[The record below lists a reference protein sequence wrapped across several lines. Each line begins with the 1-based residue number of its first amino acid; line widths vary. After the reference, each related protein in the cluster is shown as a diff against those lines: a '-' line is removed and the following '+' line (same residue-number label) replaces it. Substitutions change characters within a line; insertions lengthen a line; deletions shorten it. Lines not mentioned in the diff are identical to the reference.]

1 MNKAGLVFVSV
12 CIMVALFF
20 MIPAFSMPKGTV
32 DGAPGP
38 GYFPEIVSVFVI
50 LLSLV
55 QGYKYL
61 KEDKKTFEQD
71 EVQKKNR
78 PTLFITIFSILIY
91 TILFAFIPFIP
102 LTIALV
108 GFLNWLYEKPWIP
121 NIMFSVIFTLIL
133 YWIFSK
139 FLHVML

>member
-1 MNKAGLVFVSV
+1 MNKAGLVFVGF
-12 CIMVALFF
+12 CIVLALMF

-38 GYFPEIVSVFVI
+38 GYFPGILSVIVIV
-50 LLSLV
+50 LALV
-55 QGYKYL
+55 QGIGYL
-61 KEDKKTFEQD
+61 KEDKKTFQQD

-91 TILFAFIPFIP
+91 TILFAFLPFIP
-102 LTIALV
+102 LTIVFV
-108 GFLNWLYEKPWIP
+108 GFLNWLYGKKWIS
-121 NIMFSVIFTLIL
+121 NIVFSVAFTFIL
-133 YWIFSK
+133 YGIFSK